1 MLDESIGVEEQSVP
15 GCCVAEFLSH
25 VDFLFLFVRGGVLF
39 RVAELLSDAL
49 LVLLL
54 LFIFDDAADI
64 FQGWF
69 DMENPSVNNF
79 VVKFRKSSET
89 LFWFGVGDKPV
100 AFEFAG
106 VGFVFGEFDFG
117 NCAVGIEDGKELL
130 FGEIMGEVG
139 DVESGFVDF
148 QGGADELG
156 VLFGEHRGFDFD
168 LFGGGWGVERFY
180 DLFLSEQLLLLFL
193 LFESSFFWIDFS
205 VLIFYLFILFWFLFD
220 HHLIADD
227 EIVPRL
233 FAPSI
238 YNLLVLLEL
247 PQGLHLVHPHPFFFL
262 LLVLIFTY
270 FPFPSVS
277 FLLLFLPVQYILGLG
292 HFDFNLGCPHVA
304 VMEMLF
310 CFQRFRF
317 CFVSNETEF
326 PGFVAFLDDLAVGDF
341 AEFGE
346 DLSEA
351 ALVAVGGDVFDD

>member
-1 MLDESIGVEEQSVP
+1 M
-15 GCCVAEFLSH
+15 
-25 VDFLFLFVRGGVLF
+25 DFLLLFVRGGVLF
-39 RVAELLSDAL
+39 RVAKLLFDAF

-69 DMENPSVNNF
+69 DMEDPSVNNF
-79 VVKFRKSSET
+79 VVKFRESSET
-89 LFWFGVGDKPV
+89 LFWFGIGDKPV

-117 NCAVGIEDGKELL
+117 NSAVGVEDGEKLL
-130 FGEIMGEVG
+130 LGEIMGEVG
-139 DVESGFVDF
+139 DVESSFVDF
-148 QGGADELG
+148 QRGVDELG
-156 VLFGEHRGFDFD
+156 VLFGEHRSFNFY
-168 LFGGGWGVERFY
+168 LFGGGRVGVERFY
-180 DLFLSEQLLLLFL
+180 DLLLSERLLLLFL
-193 LFESSFFWIDFS
+193 LFESSFFGVDFS
-205 VLIFYLFILFWFLFD
+205 VLGFCLFILFWFLLD

-233 FAPSI
+233 FAPTI

-247 PQGLHLVHPHPFFFL
+247 PEGFHLVHTRPFFFL

-270 FPFPSVS
+270 FPFPSIP
-277 FLLLFLPVQYILGLG
+277 FLLFFLPVQYILGLG
-292 HFDFNLGCPHVA
+292 HLYLDLGCSYVA

-310 CFQRFRF
+310 CLEGFCF
-317 CFVSNETEF
+317 CFVPDETEF
-326 PGFVAFLDDLAVGDF
+326 PGFVAFLEDLAVGDF

-346 DLSEA
+346 DLGEA